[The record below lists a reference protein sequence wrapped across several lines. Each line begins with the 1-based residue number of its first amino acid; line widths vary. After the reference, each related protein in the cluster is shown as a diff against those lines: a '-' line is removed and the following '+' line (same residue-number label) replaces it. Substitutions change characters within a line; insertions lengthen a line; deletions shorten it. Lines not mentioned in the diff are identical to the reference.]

1 MVGEEASVRPGR
13 GGGVMKKVKLGAVLV
28 ILVLLSMAVLSSCG
42 GKAERAV
49 EEEYAPMEVIQLD
62 SGPVRGVVGNDGIA
76 VFKGI
81 PYAAPPVGDLRWKE
95 PQPVEPWTEIRP
107 CLQEGP
113 VCTQVPWP
121 YEFAKEF
128 YNFPNQSEDCLYL
141 NVWTP
146 AKEAGEKLPVM
157 VWIHG
162 GAFVLGAGS
171 QSLYDGRKLAGK
183 GVVVVTF
190 NYRLGPLG
198 FMAHPLLS
206 AESPHGVSG
215 NYGLL
220 DMIEALKWVQR
231 NIEGFGGDPGNVTVF
246 GQSAGGASVCCLL
259 ASPLAKGLFHRA
271 IVESGGFFSMGFLTT
286 KSGDTLQDAERFGQR
301 ISAELGCDKAGDE
314 LAALREKSAQDL
326 LTAFQK
332 VEAETPGALSTGP
345 MVDGYVLPDK
355 PQNVFAQGK
364 QHKVP
369 LLIGTVADEGTLFVG
384 KQEMTPAQY
393 DEMLKGIFGAHAGE
407 VAALYPAGAGARD
420 AYVKMFTGLGFAGPS
435 RHAAEC
441 MARDGMPVYVYRFSY
456 VSTTDPVRAAMGAYH
471 GSEIA
476 FVFGSS
482 LLDFAGS
489 EVKALCASVMNYWT
503 RFAATG
509 DPNGGSEPAWP
520 PFKAGSDVYQDL
532 NLNITTRQGY
542 YPQDYQLVLRISGLK

>member
-1 MVGEEASVRPGR
+1 MR
-13 GGGVMKKVKLGAVLV
+13 GFR
-28 ILVLLSMAVLSSCG
+28 ILISIVTTFLLITLLSTGCG
-42 GKAERAV
+42 KETEKSGQEF
-49 EEEYAPMEVIQLD
+49 APMEVLKLD
-62 SGPVRGVVGNDGIA
+62 SGYIRGSVGGDGISTY
-76 VFKGI
+76 KGI

-95 PQPVEPWTEIRP
+95 PQPVEPWEGIRN

-121 YEFAKEF
+121 YQFAKEF

-146 AKEAGEKLPVM
+146 AKSPDEKLPVM

-171 QSLYDGRKLAGK
+171 QSLYDGRNLAAR

-190 NYRLGPLG
+190 NYRLGPFG

-206 AESPHGVSG
+206 RESPHGVSG

-220 DMIEALKWVQR
+220 DQIQALKWVQN
-231 NIEGFGGDPGNVTVF
+231 NISAFGGDPGNVTVF
-246 GQSAGGASVCCLL
+246 GQSAGGASICYLL
-259 ASPLAKGLFHRA
+259 ASPLAEGLFHRA

-286 KSGDTLQDAERFGQR
+286 KSGDKLEDAENFGKQ
-301 ISAELGCDKAGDE
+301 ISAYLGCDREADE
-314 LAALREKSAQDL
+314 LAALRNKNDKEIL
-326 LTAFQK
+326 EAFQK
-332 VEAETPGALSTGP
+332 VESSFPGALSTGP

-355 PQNVFAQGK
+355 PQNIFAAGK

-384 KQEMTPAQY
+384 SQEMTAAEYREFLQ
-393 DEMLKGIFGAHAGE
+393 KTFGSYAPD
-407 VAALYPAGAGARD
+407 VLALYPVPPNGRARD
-420 AYVKMFTGLGFAGPS
+420 AYVKLFTGLGFAGPS

-441 MARDGMPVYVYRFSY
+441 MARSGMPVYVYKFSY
-456 VSTTDPVRAAMGAYH
+456 VSTTDPARAAMGAYH

-482 LLDFAGS
+482 LLDFAGP
-489 EVKALCASVMNYWT
+489 EVKALSGSIMNYWT
-503 RFAATG
+503 KFAATG
-509 DPNGGSEPAWP
+509 NPNGGGEPEWP
-520 PFKAGSDVYQDL
+520 AFRADNDVYQDL
-532 NLNITTRQGY
+532 NLSIATRSGY
-542 YPQDYQLVLRISGLK
+542 YAEDYRLLLKISEI